1 MRRFTPLFSIQKY
14 VIITPH
20 ADNCK
25 KEGKMFKA
33 GDYVIKPNTGICKIA
48 SIVQMDLFGNGDEK
62 DYYQLSPISDSR
74 TTLYVSVDADRSRLR
89 AAMDREE
96 AMDFIRSIPDIA
108 VAWVGNEKMR
118 EQTYK
123 DAFRTNEAADLV
135 SIIKNMYLRMEERIA
150 AGKKIT
156 ATDDKYFQQAENI
169 LYSELAISL
178 GIRVE
183 EVRDLVSNTING

>member
-1 MRRFTPLFSIQKY
+1 
-14 VIITPH
+14 
-20 ADNCK
+20 
-25 KEGKMFKA
+25 MFKA
-33 GDYVIKPNTGICKIA
+33 GDYVIKPNTGICRII
-48 SIVQMDLFGNGDEK
+48 SIVQMDLLGDGDEK
-62 DYYQLSPISDSR
+62 EYYQLSPVSDSR
-74 TTLYVSVDADRSRLR
+74 STLYVTVDADRTRLR
-89 AAMDREE
+89 AAMDKQE
-96 AMDFIRSIPDIA
+96 AMEFIRNIPDIA
-108 VAWVGNEKMR
+108 VAWIANEKMR

-178 GIRVE
+178 GIQTE
-183 EVRDLVSNTING
+183 EVRDLISNTING